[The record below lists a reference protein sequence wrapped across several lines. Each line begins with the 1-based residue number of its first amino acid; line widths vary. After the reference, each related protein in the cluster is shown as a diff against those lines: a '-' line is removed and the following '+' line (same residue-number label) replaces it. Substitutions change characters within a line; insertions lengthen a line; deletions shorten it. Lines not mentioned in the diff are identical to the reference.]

1 MATPLLEVKQLQ
13 YSSEELI
20 DLNLTVKKKEI
31 IHQVSFTINHH
42 EFVGLIGPNGSGK
55 TTLSKLLTKIIEP
68 SNGHIL
74 LDGVD
79 YVDFRPSW
87 KLHQEVSLV
96 FQQVS
101 SQFIGTDFITDLTLS
116 LKNFGWSIAK
126 IENRIKQLTKQLTKQ
141 LHLKSLIKRPFRE
154 LSGGQQQLL
163 AIAEAIAV
171 KPKLL
176 ILDEPTAQLDSENTF
191 LVDQLL
197 AKIFKEESTS
207 ILLISHKPIEL
218 SLAQKL
224 LTLNQGILTGNYST
238 NELLLDSNLLKE
250 NQLIIPATLAIR
262 DYVYELTKVQLP
274 LVDLSISSLIK
285 AIETV
290 LC

>member
-101 SQFIGTDFITDLTLS
+101 SQFVGTDFITDLTLS

-126 IENRIKQLTKQLTKQ
+126 IENRIKQLTKQ

-238 NELLLDSNLLKE
+238 NEFLLDSSLLKE
-250 NQLIIPATLAIR
+250 NQLIFPATLAIR

-274 LVDLSISSLIK
+274 LVDLSINSLIK

>member
-101 SQFIGTDFITDLTLS
+101 SQYIGTDFITDLTLS

-126 IENRIKQLTKQLTKQ
+126 IENRIKQLTKQ

>member
-126 IENRIKQLTKQLTKQ
+126 IENRIKQLTKQ